1 MSWRVTGSRHVLKDR
16 WFSVRSDDCVT
27 PSGMRI
33 APYYVVDVA
42 DFVHVVALDREGRI
56 VLVRQYRHGLGGPS
70 LELPGGNMD
79 EADGA
84 DPVVTGLR
92 ELREETGYTDGRAEH
107 VIALTPDPA
116 RYANRIHLVL
126 VRDAVPGP
134 ASPDPGES
142 LAVELVSRDEARRLA
157 VTGGIMNAQHVGLLT
172 IALARLD
179 DGAEA
184 SSLEGGTGSRQ

>member
-16 WFSVRSDDCVT
+16 WFSVRADDCVT
-27 PSGMRI
+27 PSGVAI

-42 DFVHVVALDREGRI
+42 DFVHVVALDLDGRI

-79 EADGA
+79 AADRD
-84 DPVVTGLR
+84 DPVAAGLR
-92 ELREETGYTDGRAEH
+92 ELREETGYTGGRAEH

-126 VRDAVPGP
+126 ARDVVPGP
-134 ASPDPGES
+134 ASPDPGET
-142 LAVELVSRDEARRLA
+142 LAVELASREETRRLA
-157 VTGGIMNAQHVGLLT
+157 LTGGIMNAQHVGLLA

-179 DGAEA
+179 EPDGDRAPAA
-184 SSLEGGTGSRQ
+184 SR